1 MATAIGVTRHV
12 VRFQVP
18 TTVPDGDG
26 GYTDGFADLDPPWH
40 AQIRPATIRDL
51 ERTTAGTI
59 VASATHVISGRY
71 RADAAQLIDAQMLF
85 DGRTFRIAGVANVD
99 ERKIEMHLF
108 AVETL

>member
-1 MATAIGVTRHV
+1 MAIGEYRHV
-12 VRFQVP
+12 VKFQVP
-18 TTVPDGDG
+18 TSVPDGDG
-26 GYTDGFADLDPPWH
+26 GYIDGWADLDPPW
-40 AQIRPATIRDL
+40 AVQIRPATVRDL

-71 RADAAQLIDAQMLF
+71 RADAASLIDAQMLF

-99 ERKIEMHLF
+99 ERKITMHLF